1 MAVNWLI
8 FMFYFDLAREQN
20 SVKIRYLFSI
30 EPKITGTKITANK
43 VC

>member
-8 FMFYFDLAREQN
+8 FMFYFDLAREKK
-20 SVKIRYLFSI
+20 SVKISYLFSI
-30 EPKITGTKITANK
+30 EPKITGTKITVNT